1 MNPLKEIYRSLLLTF
16 NKLSKPL
23 ECGVYAVE
31 HGDFVGEF
39 FVYIRTQTDGSYDF
53 LCLPKMLS
61 RNVPAES
68 FTTGIKNKVI
78 CFVEKLPKPVHCLC
92 VKQFDN
98 KAPRTPMTVHSL
110 KKKHI
115 KQNY

>member
-16 NKLSKPL
+16 NKLSKPV

-39 FVYIRTQTDGSYDF
+39 FVYIRTQPNDSYDF
-53 LCLPKMLS
+53 LSLPKMLS

-68 FTTGIKNKVI
+68 FTAGIKNKII
-78 CFVEKLPKPVHCLC
+78 CFVEKLPRPIHQLC

-98 KAPRTPMTVHSL
+98 KVPRTPLTVHSL
-110 KKKHI
+110 KKNHI